1 MPYSSNEVKAGVIVL
16 AGFGLLLL
24 FLIAIFGIEFEENVK
39 TYETHLQ
46 NVPGIVKGSLVKFGG
61 MDVGEV
67 TEVEL
72 PTAGDP
78 KAMIGLKLKVDART
92 PVKENSVAFVTSV
105 GIMADQHIEI
115 APGSLDSPFL
125 PDGGTLQ
132 SKEVLSFMQM
142 AEPFG
147 DMSEKMETLI
157 DRVSDLLNDENRGEI
172 AQLLKNINGMVADGS
187 DQMLVLMEN
196 LNTLTA
202 NLAQVSNELNDL
214 MKGNRETF
222 DGTVAN
228 LEATTRE
235 TAQLVSDLRTFM
247 VQFENIVSTSGSNI
261 GEIMENFQFASQ
273 NLEEFTRMVKERP
286 WLLVRKSGPPKRK
299 LP

>member
-1 MPYSSNEVKAGVIVL
+1 MPYSSNEVKAGVMVV
-16 AGFGLLLL
+16 AGFGLMLL
-24 FLIAIFGIEFEENVK
+24 FLVAIFGIEFEENAK
-39 TYETHLQ
+39 TYETRLQ

-67 TEVEL
+67 TQVEL
-72 PTAGDP
+72 PDPGDP

-92 PVKENSVAFVTSV
+92 PVKGNSVAYVTSV

-115 APGSLDSPFL
+115 DPGTPDSPLL
-125 PDGGTLQ
+125 PSGSTLPG
-132 SKEVLSFMQM
+132 KEVLSFMQM

-157 DRVSDLLNDENRGEI
+157 DRVSDLLNDENRAEI

-187 DQMLVLMEN
+187 ERLLVLVDN

-202 NLAQVSNELNDL
+202 NLARVSDELNDL
-214 MKGNRETF
+214 MQGNRETL

-235 TAQLVSDLRTFM
+235 TAQLVEDLRTFM
-247 VQFENIVSTSGSNI
+247 AQFEHIVSANGNNI

-286 WLLVRKSGPPKRK
+286 WLLIRKSAPPKRK